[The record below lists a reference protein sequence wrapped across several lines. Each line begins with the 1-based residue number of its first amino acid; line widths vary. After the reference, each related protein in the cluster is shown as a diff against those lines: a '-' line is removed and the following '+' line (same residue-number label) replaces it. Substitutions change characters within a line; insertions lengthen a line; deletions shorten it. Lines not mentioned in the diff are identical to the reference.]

1 MRKETI
7 IGQDTLKH
15 FERMWLERGVPLPT
29 PTPEINQFRFG
40 NGHLETTEVSVPL
53 PVHIGGKN
61 GIIRAAVVKGDAP
74 LLISRPALQSLEA
87 TIDLSKNELTLFKDR
102 RTVSL
107 GVNTAGQFLLDVM
120 GPKKDSITK
129 VEKAQSFN
137 EVMVAE
143 TNKIDDSVSQV
154 HNETVEGMDLEE
166 TSGLNLINDDGPL
179 VQDHPANSEPTW
191 KEWIRED
198 WSLKKAPGTSSGG
211 PSWKHVHRRI
221 VRNGSNHKIL
231 FDQTIVH
238 SKPAKHFDVL
248 IPGDVSHTI
257 TTLYHDEPRTVES
270 TSGAD
275 SPTDTLAEFSPHQ
288 FRQLQSQV
296 KAAASVENQKMKL
309 GSKESPLVVEVFS
322 PPRFVPIAQQRG
334 FTGRSVDI
342 RLGNDLSVASNRA
355 KLKAEL
361 LENPPDLLVLCPPCT
376 HEGGWFHLNSTR
388 MDRLLYLKRKARSRS
403 FVRFCC
409 ELFRQQVACGKR
421 ALFEHPTGSN
431 IWSYPEMTALTKKH
445 PVVKLHM
452 CQYGLKLPN
461 SDRFIRKST
470 RLIVSH
476 DDMKSLEKRCPG
488 SADPKHACH
497 DVVAGSNPAV
507 GSVSAFAGGY
517 PPNFVTAVL
526 NTVPR
531 FAQQE
536 VLCIVEDQVPEEC
549 WDQIHEVAAVEEST
563 EEGSK
568 SIRDAISK
576 LHRKPRSSAKS

>member
-1 MRKETI
+1 MLGHWSKECRKPRKDQTSSSSQPAGAALVEMSETQPDFVAMQRPVCRHCMVDLVEALHRSRREVQPSAPVGDVRPQEVMLASSPGYGILDTGCGKTI

-87 TIDLSKNELTLFKDR
+87 TIDLSKNELTLVKDR

-198 WSLKKAPGTSSGG
+198 WSFKKAPGTSSGG
-211 PSWKHVHRRI
+211 PRWKHVHRRI

-257 TTLYHDEPRTVES
+257 TTLYHDDPRTVES

-296 KAAASVENQKMKL
+296 KAATSVENQKMKL

-342 RLGNDLSVASNRA
+342 RLGNDV
-355 KLKAEL
+355 
-361 LENPPDLLVLCPPCT
+361 
-376 HEGGWFHLNSTR
+376 GGFQSCQIESWI
-388 MDRLLYLKRKARSRS
+388 
-403 FVRFCC
+403 VG
-409 ELFRQQVACGKR
+409 E
-421 ALFEHPTGSN
+421 PTGSP
-431 IWSYPEMTALTKKH
+431 SFVSPLY
-445 PVVKLHM
+445 
-452 CQYGLKLPN
+452 
-461 SDRFIRKST
+461 SRR
-470 RLIVSH
+470 RLVSF
-476 DDMKSLEKRCPG
+476 E
-488 SADPKHACH
+488 
-497 DVVAGSNPAV
+497 
-507 GSVSAFAGGY
+507 
-517 PPNFVTAVL
+517 
-526 NTVPR
+526 
-531 FAQQE
+531 
-536 VLCIVEDQVPEEC
+536 
-549 WDQIHEVAAVEEST
+549 
-563 EEGSK
+563 
-568 SIRDAISK
+568 
-576 LHRKPRSSAKS
+576 